1 MNATVASA
9 YMIGAIIFVVCM
21 LLAIVSANAIRYEA
35 GTNPRDKQ
43 KRKTWFWILGIL
55 CPVAIMA
62 VCYFAVYSD
71 IRVPSRQNA
80 YLTAM
85 GISSAAFFLGYVIC
99 GFVLS
104 KRFSHGKLSSWF

>member
-9 YMIGAIIFVVCM
+9 YMIGTIVFVICM
-21 LLAIVSANAIRYEA
+21 LLSIVIANAIRYEA
-35 GTNPRDKQ
+35 GTNPQDKK
-43 KRKTWFWILGIL
+43 KRKTSFWILTIL
-55 CPVAIMA
+55 CPIAIMA
-62 VCYFAVYSD
+62 TCYFAVYSD

-85 GISSAAFFLGYVIC
+85 GISSAVFFIAHIVC

-104 KRFSHGKLSSWF
+104 KIFPHGKLSSWF

>member
-35 GTNPRDKQ
+35 GVNPRDKQ
-43 KRKTWFWILGIL
+43 KRKIWFWILAIL

-62 VCYFAVYSD
+62 VCYFAVYCD
-71 IRVPSRQNA
+71 IRIPSRQDA
-80 YLTAM
+80 YIAAM
-85 GISSAAFFLGYVIC
+85 GISSAIFFIAYIVC
-99 GFVLS
+99 GFLLS
-104 KRFSHGKLSSWF
+104 KSFSHGKLASWF

>member
-9 YMIGAIIFVVCM
+9 YMIGAIVFVVCT
-21 LLAIVSANAIRYEA
+21 NAIRYEA
-35 GTNPRDKQ
+35 GSNPKDKQ
-43 KRKTWFWILGIL
+43 KRKTCFWILTIL

-85 GISSAAFFLGYVIC
+85 GISSAVFFIAHIVC
-99 GFVLS
+99 GLVLS
-104 KRFSHGKLSSWF
+104 KMFPHGKLSSWF